1 MFTAELT
8 HGLAFSNYI
17 SFLLLLHTAIN
28 NLDTESCT
36 FSGLGLEASG
46 LGLEASR
53 LGLEASGLG
62 LEASR
67 LELEASGI
75 WT

>member
-28 NLDTESCT
+28 NLDSESRS
-36 FSGLGLEASG
+36 FSGLGLGLEASG

-53 LGLEASGLG
+53 LGLEASGHGLG
-62 LEASR
+62 CC
-67 LELEASGI
+67 